1 MADIKA
7 TKTYEGDRA
16 LRDDGVLTNVIEP
29 RGGWVGLPLR
39 DLWQYRDLLYFLI
52 WRDIKAKYAQSVLGI
67 GWAIVQPVFYM
78 IVFTIVFGKLAKISS
93 DGAPYVI
100 FSYTALVP
108 WTYFANALADT
119 TGSLLGGGNMLTK
132 VYFPRLII
140 PISSTIAK
148 LVDFSIAF
156 LLLFGLMAWFRTAPT
171 LAALVIPALIL
182 LMILTAGGIGMWLT
196 VLAIQYRDVKYGIGF
211 LVQLL
216 MYASPVAYPA
226 SLIPDQYR
234 LLYAMNPMVGVME
247 GFRSAL
253 LNTNPMPWDMI
264 AVGGIVA
271 VAVALS
277 GMFYFRRMERI
288 FADVV

>member
-1 MADIKA
+1 
-7 TKTYEGDRA
+7 
-16 LRDDGVLTNVIEP
+16 
-29 RGGWVGLPLR
+29 
-39 DLWQYRDLLYFLI
+39 LWQYRDLLYFLI

-132 VYFPRLII
+132 VYFPRLIM

-156 LLLFGLMAWFRTAPT
+156 LLLFGFMAWFRTAPT

-277 GMFYFRRMERI
+277 GMFYFRRMERT